1 MPGIRQHRLP
11 LLIPLLLALTLGY
24 LLGTVR
30 SELNAQI
37 GTSQDKD
44 REEIFDTFWQV
55 RDYVQNEYVDPNG
68 RDIDLAALADGA
80 IRGMVKALGDEH
92 SGYLDAQQ
100 FPVMEEDWSGSIQ
113 GIGAVVQRDETSGF
127 LQIAFV
133 LEGTPAAAAGLQS
146 GDVFAEVDGRDV
158 LDASQLELAALVRGP
173 AGSAVKLTMFRGSET
188 LDFTIERER
197 IAVPNIEWRLLA
209 DTGFGYV
216 SLQHFSASARADL
229 DEAFTAMKVHS
240 LAGLVL
246 DLRGNPG
253 GLLDS
258 ALEIASAFIEEGPLA
273 IQDYGDH
280 ERILNADGNHAG
292 LTLPLAVLVDG
303 RSASA
308 SELVAGALQDRGR
321 ATIIGVQTFG
331 KGTMQNLF
339 RLDNGGG
346 LQLTIARWLTPDG
359 NWIHGSGI
367 TPDLLVAQADD
378 FATTDAD
385 AQLQAAIAH
394 LLSQV
399 ADIAA

>member
-1 MPGIRQHRLP
+1 
-11 LLIPLLLALTLGY
+11 
-24 LLGTVR
+24 
-30 SELNAQI
+30 
-37 GTSQDKD
+37 
-44 REEIFDTFWQV
+44 
-55 RDYVQNEYVDPNG
+55 
-68 RDIDLAALADGA
+68 
-80 IRGMVKALGDEH
+80 MVKALGDEH

-100 FPVMEEDWSGSIQ
+100 YPVMQEDMSGSIQ

-127 LQIAFV
+127 LQIAYV

-173 AGSAVKLTMFRGSET
+173 AGSAVQLTMFRGSET
-188 LDFTIERER
+188 LDFTIERAR
-197 IAVPNIEWRLLA
+197 IAVPNIEWRLLE
-209 DTGFGYV
+209 DTGIGYV

-229 DEAFTAMKVHS
+229 DDTFTEMDVHS

-258 ALEIASAFIEEGPLA
+258 AMEIASAFIEEGPVA
-273 IQDYGDH
+273 IQDFDTR
-280 ERILNADGNHAG
+280 ERVLDANGSHAG
-292 LTLPLAVLVDG
+292 LTLPLVVLVDG

-321 ATIIGVQTFG
+321 ATIIGEQTFG

-359 NWIHGSGI
+359 HWIHGSGI
-367 TPDLLVAQADD
+367 TPDLLVKQAEDPGP
-378 FATTDAD
+378 TDTD

-394 LLSQV
+394 LQAQL
-399 ADIAA
+399 AATAA

>member
-30 SELNAQI
+30 SELNAEN
-37 GTSQDKD
+37 GSNLS
-44 REEIFDTFWQV
+44 RAEEDLFETFWQV
-55 RDYVQNEYVDPNG
+55 REYIRDEYVDPKG
-68 RDIDLAALADGA
+68 TDIDPASLADGA

-100 FPVMEEDWSGSIQ
+100 YPVMQEDMSGSIQ

-127 LQIAFV
+127 LQIAYV

-146 GDVFAEVDGRDV
+146 GDVFAEVDGLDV

-173 AGSAVKLTMFRGSET
+173 AGSAVQLTMYRGAET
-188 LDFTIERER
+188 LHFTIKRAR
-197 IAVPNIEWRLLA
+197 IAVPNIEWRLLE
-209 DTGFGYV
+209 DSGIGYV
-216 SLQHFSASARADL
+216 SLQHFNASARADL
-229 DEAFTAMKVHS
+229 DDAFVAMNVHS
-240 LAGLVL
+240 LPGLVL

-258 ALEIASAFIEEGPLA
+258 AIAVASAFIEEGPLA
-273 IQDYGDH
+273 IQDFDDH
-280 ERILNADGNHAG
+280 EQILNADGSHAG
-292 LTLPLAVLVDG
+292 LTLPLVVLVDG

-321 ATIIGVQTFG
+321 ATIIGEQTFG

-359 NWIHGSGI
+359 HWIHESGI
-367 TPDLLVAQADD
+367 TPDLLVEQTEDPGE
-378 FATTDAD
+378 TGAD
-385 AQLQAAIAH
+385 AKLQAAIAH
-394 LLSQV
+394 LLTQV

>member
-1 MPGIRQHRLP
+1 MSALRLNRLP
-11 LLIPLLLALTLGY
+11 LLFPVLLALMLGY
-24 LLGTVR
+24 LLGNAR
-30 SELNAQI
+30 SELNAQ
-37 GTSQDKD
+37 SSFNLSW
-44 REEIFDTFWQV
+44 EEEELFETFWQV
-55 RDYVQNEYVDPNG
+55 WEYVRGEFVDPNG
-68 RDIDLAALADGA
+68 ADIDPASLTDGA

-100 FPVMEEDWSGSIQ
+100 YPVMQEDMSGSIQ
-113 GIGAVVQRDETSGF
+113 GIGAVVQRDENSGF
-127 LQIAFV
+127 LQIAYV
-133 LEGTPAAAAGLQS
+133 LTGTPAAAAGLQS
-146 GDVFAEVDGRDV
+146 GDVFAEVDGLDV

-173 AGSAVKLTMFRGSET
+173 AGSAVQLTMYRGAET
-188 LDFTIERER
+188 LNFTIERAR
-197 IAVPNIEWRLLA
+197 IAVPNIEWRLLE
-209 DTGFGYV
+209 DSGFGYV
-216 SLQHFSASARADL
+216 SLQHFNASARADL
-229 DEAFTAMKVHS
+229 DDAFAEMDVHS
-240 LAGLVL
+240 LPGLVL

-258 ALEIASAFIEEGPLA
+258 AIEIASAFIEEGPVA
-273 IQDYGDH
+273 IQDFDTR
-280 ERILNADGNHAG
+280 ERILDADGSHAG

-321 ATIIGVQTFG
+321 ATIVGEQTFG

-339 RLDNGGG
+339 TLSNGGG

-367 TPDLLVAQADD
+367 TPDLLVAQADEI
-378 FATTDAD
+378 ATTGAD

-394 LLSQV
+394 LLAQG

>member
-1 MPGIRQHRLP
+1 MSACRLNRLP
-11 LLIPLLLALTLGY
+11 LLIPLLLALTFGY
-24 LLGTVR
+24 LLGNAHG
-30 SELNAQI
+30 ELNAQ
-37 GTSQDKD
+37 SRSSLS
-44 REEIFDTFWQV
+44 REEEDLFETIWQV
-55 RDYVQNEYVDPNG
+55 WEHVQNEFVDPKG
-68 RDIDLAALADGA
+68 KDIDPELLADGA

-100 FPVMEEDWSGSIQ
+100 FPVMQEDMSGSIQ

-127 LQIAFV
+127 LQIAYV

-173 AGSAVKLTMFRGSET
+173 AGSAVQLTMFRGSET
-188 LDFTIERER
+188 LDFTIERAR
-197 IAVPNIEWRLLA
+197 IAVPNIEWRLLV
-209 DTGFGYV
+209 DTGIGYV
-216 SLQHFSASARADL
+216 SLQHFNESARADL
-229 DEAFTAMKVHS
+229 DEAFAEMDVHS
-240 LAGLVL
+240 LPGLVL

-258 ALEIASAFIEEGPLA
+258 AIEIASAFIKEGPVA
-273 IQDYGDH
+273 IQDFDTR
-280 ERILNADGNHAG
+280 ERVLDADGSHAG

-321 ATIIGVQTFG
+321 ATIIGEQTFG

-359 NWIHGSGI
+359 HWIHGSGI
-367 TPDLLVAQADD
+367 TPDLLVNQAEDPGP
-378 FATTDAD
+378 TDTD
-385 AQLQAAIAH
+385 TQLLAAIAH
-394 LLSQV
+394 LLVQV
-399 ADIAA
+399 VDTAA

>member
-1 MPGIRQHRLP
+1 MTACRLTRLP
-11 LLIPLLLALTLGY
+11 LLVPLLLALMFGY
-24 LLGTVR
+24 LLGNAR
-30 SELNAQI
+30 SELNAQ
-37 GTSQDKD
+37 SSFNLSW
-44 REEIFDTFWQV
+44 EEEELFETFWQV
-55 RDYVQNEYVDPNG
+55 WEYVQAEFVDPNG
-68 RDIDLAALADGA
+68 KDIDPESLADGA

-92 SGYLDAQQ
+92 TGYLDAQQ
-100 FPVMEEDWSGSIQ
+100 FPVMQEDMSGSIQ

-127 LQIAFV
+127 LQIAYV

-173 AGSAVKLTMFRGSET
+173 AGSAVQLTMFRGSET
-188 LDFTIERER
+188 LDFTIERAR
-197 IAVPNIEWRLLA
+197 IAVPNIEWRLLE
-209 DTGFGYV
+209 DTGIGYV
-216 SLQHFSASARADL
+216 SLQHFNESARADL
-229 DEAFTAMKVHS
+229 DEAFAEMDVHS
-240 LAGLVL
+240 LPGLVL

-258 ALEIASAFIEEGPLA
+258 AIEIASAFIKEGPVA
-273 IQDYGDH
+273 IQDFDTR
-280 ERILNADGNHAG
+280 ERVLDADGSHAG

-321 ATIIGVQTFG
+321 ATIIGEQTFG

-359 NWIHGSGI
+359 HWIHGSGI
-367 TPDLLVAQADD
+367 TPDLLVNQAEDPGP
-378 FATTDAD
+378 TDTD

-394 LLSQV
+394 LLGQV
-399 ADIAA
+399 VDTAA

>member
-1 MPGIRQHRLP
+1 MSAQRLNRLP

-24 LLGTVR
+24 WLGNAR
-30 SELNAQI
+30 SELNAQSGI
-37 GTSQDKD
+37 NLD
-44 REEIFDTFWQV
+44 REEEDQFDTFWQV
-55 RDYVQNEYVDPNG
+55 RDYVQDEYVDPNG
-68 RDIDLAALADGA
+68 KEIDPEALADGA

-100 FPVMEEDWSGSIQ
+100 FPVMQEDMSGSIQ
-113 GIGAVVQRDETSGF
+113 GIGAVVHRDETSGF
-127 LQIAFV
+127 LQIAYV

-173 AGSAVKLTMFRGSET
+173 AGSAVQLTMFRGSET
-188 LDFTIERER
+188 LDFTLERAR
-197 IAVPNIEWRLLA
+197 IAVPNIEWRLLE
-209 DTGFGYV
+209 DTGIGYV

-229 DEAFTAMKVHS
+229 DDTFKGMNVHS

-258 ALEIASAFIEEGPLA
+258 ALEIASAFIKEGPVA
-273 IQDYGDH
+273 IQDFDDH

-321 ATIIGVQTFG
+321 ATIIGEQTFG

-378 FATTDAD
+378 FATTGAD
-385 AQLQAAIAH
+385 AQLQAALAH